1 MPISKVSSFY
11 VKKVLLFLYYNFSTK
26 KLFVFLTSI
35 FLQQTMNNVLEA
47 AVLVCGLGCLLRFHV
62 LNYITIMLK
71 RLLKNK
77 PLILDSILRL
87 CIEVQI

>member
-1 MPISKVSSFY
+1 MW
-11 VKKVLLFLYYNFSTK
+11 KKVFHFLYYNFTTK

-35 FLQQTMNNVLEA
+35 FLQQTMNNALEA
-47 AVLVCGLGCLLRFHV
+47 AVPVCGPGCLLQFHV
-62 LNYITIMLK
+62 LNYITIMFK

-77 PLILDSILRL
+77 PFILDSILRS